1 MSSNIYIFSE
11 QEQTDKVS
19 ASSLLFQKI
28 PHKQIGFLPEM
39 L

>member
-1 MSSNIYIFSE
+1 MNSNIYIFSE

-19 ASSLLFQKI
+19 ASSLLFLRI
-28 PHKQIGFLPEM
+28 PHKQIVTLPEM